1 MAIVHGGPR
10 EHRVEGLLKNAIATA
25 RLRDGYPDMTA
36 VSAHLLGC
44 RQRA

>member
-10 EHRVEGLLKNAIATA
+10 EHRVEDLLKDAIAA
-25 RLRDGYPDMTA
+25 AGLCDGHPDMTA